1 MAEIRPV
8 KNSLIDED
16 RPNVNEKVPIQRMP
30 FCNCAQNAGFSRSRL
45 PLRVLFKKIY
55 KPSVNA

>member
-8 KNSLIDED
+8 KNFLIDED

-45 PLRVLFKKIY
+45 PLRVLFKKI
-55 KPSVNA
+55 